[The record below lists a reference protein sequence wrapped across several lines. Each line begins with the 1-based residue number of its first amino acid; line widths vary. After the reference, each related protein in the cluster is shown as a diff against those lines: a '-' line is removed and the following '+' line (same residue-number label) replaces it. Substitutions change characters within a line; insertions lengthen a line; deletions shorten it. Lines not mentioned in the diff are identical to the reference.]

1 MTTKPLVELE
11 RVSKRY
17 GAVAA
22 VDGLDLT
29 IDAGEFVAIMGPSG
43 CGKTTTIKM
52 LAGLETPSGGE
63 IRLAGRRVNDLP
75 VWERDTPLV
84 WQSLA
89 LFPFLTVLENVEFGL
104 RMRGVERAERRR
116 RALSW
121 LDRLGLAEFAGRNIA
136 DLSGGQRQR
145 VALARSLVTEPPVLL
160 LDEPLSALDAHL
172 SVRMQAELKR
182 LQREI
187 GITFVYITHSHS
199 EAFTMADRVV
209 IMNKGRVEQIGAP
222 KDIFLRPASRFVA
235 RFLGGNNL
243 FSGRV
248 ARMERDGVVV
258 VTTAD
263 GSFRV
268 ARAAAC
274 GAQVGDAV
282 DLNVRS
288 DRLSLTQQTGWSGN
302 EVHCRLVSE
311 VFVGALVNLH
321 LETAAGTEIVAQLQ
335 QRDLEML
342 DLSPGAGFVASWH
355 PEDGHLIASEAPPH
369 LAVAAE

>member
-1 MTTKPLVELE
+1 MDTKPLVELDG
-11 RVSKRY
+11 VSKRY

-52 LAGLETPSGGE
+52 LAGLETPSAGE

-104 RMRGVERAERRR
+104 RMRGVDRTGRRR

-121 LDRLGLAEFAGRNIA
+121 LDRLGLAEFAGRNVA

-243 FSGRV
+243 FAGRV
-248 ARMERDGVVV
+248 ARMERDGAV

-268 ARAAAC
+268 ARAAAA
-274 GAQVGDAV
+274 GVRVGDAV

-288 DRLSLTQQTGWSGN
+288 DRISLTQQTGWSGN

-311 VFVGALVNLH
+311 EFVGALVNLH

-342 DLSPGAGFVASWH
+342 DLSPGTGFVASWH
-355 PEDGHLIASEAPPH
+355 PEDGHLIVPEAPQP
-369 LAVAAE
+369 LALAAE